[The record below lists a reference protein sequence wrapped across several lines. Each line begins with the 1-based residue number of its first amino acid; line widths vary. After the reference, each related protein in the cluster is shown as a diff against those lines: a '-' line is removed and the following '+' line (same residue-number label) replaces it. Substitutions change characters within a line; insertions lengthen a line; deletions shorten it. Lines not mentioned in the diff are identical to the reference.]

1 MTDGST
7 GGPARWLG
15 RRRARERALQALY
28 QCEVA
33 HLAVRQAL
41 DVLDQ
46 AGAPDAAELPEE
58 ERVFAAAL
66 AAGAW
71 DARQALDER
80 IADAARN
87 WRIERMT
94 TIDRLVLR
102 LAVHEMLAHPETP
115 PRVAINEAIDIARE
129 YSGEDAARFVN
140 GVLDG
145 VFKVLKAEGT
155 IVE

>member
-1 MTDGST
+1 MTDSPT
-7 GGPARWLG
+7 GGPTRWQH

-33 HLAVRQAL
+33 QLAVRQAL
-41 DVLDQ
+41 EVLDQ
-46 AGAPDAAELPEE
+46 AGAPEGAALPEE
-58 ERVFAAAL
+58 DRAFAAAL

-71 DARQALDER
+71 DARRALDER

-87 WRIERMT
+87 WRIERMAT
-94 TIDRLVLR
+94 VDRLVLR

-115 PRVAINEAIDIARE
+115 PRVAISEAIDLARE
-129 YSGEDAARFVN
+129 YSGDEAARFVN

-145 VFKVLKAEGT
+145 VFNALKAEGT